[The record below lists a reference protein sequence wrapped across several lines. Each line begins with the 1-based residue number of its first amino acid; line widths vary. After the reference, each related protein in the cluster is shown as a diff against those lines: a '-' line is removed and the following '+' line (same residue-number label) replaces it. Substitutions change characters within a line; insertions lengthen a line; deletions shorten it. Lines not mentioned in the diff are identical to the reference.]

1 MLIIYGDGVT
11 GINAQAFYSK
21 DFKTIV
27 HREARWFNE
36 CEPCEAF
43 ALETSKTSHI
53 LRIREAYL
61 ALGIPEASRNR
72 PAPPEVVKVKK
83 NLTMKHLYR
92 GLFSI
97 LDEEGVEMTRIQGKA
112 AAEEYVNAYRG

>member
-1 MLIIYGDGVT
+1 MLIIYGDGMS
-11 GINAQAFYSK
+11 GINAEVFYSK

-36 CEPCEAF
+36 CERCDAF

-53 LRIREAYL
+53 LRIRAAYL
-61 ALGIPEASRNR
+61 EIGIPEASRNR
-72 PAPPEVVKVKK
+72 PEPPEVVRIIK

-97 LDEEGVEMTRIQGKA
+97 LDEDGVEMTRIQGKA